1 MCTFIIHYMFHVN
14 MIFLPTVYTLAM
26 KAEKKSLSVFS
37 RNLRR
42 IRKAKGLSQYDL
54 ADKTGIS
61 QRMIYHYENHVSEP
75 PLSKIA
81 TIAQSLGVTISDLLE
96 DPAAESVVSAAHFD
110 TRSLKKLQ
118 DILSLPSNDRAII
131 YRMLNKLLREN
142 KRLDASQAQ
151 QVAEGIEAE

>member
-1 MCTFIIHYMFHVN
+1 MFHAKLVS
-14 MIFLPTVYTLAM
+14 LPSVYNRAM
-26 KAEKKSLSVFS
+26 KAEKKALSVFS

-42 IRKAKGLSQYDL
+42 ARKAKGLSQYDL

-81 TIAQSLGVTISDLLE
+81 IIAKSLDVSVSDLLE
-96 DPAAESVVSAAHFD
+96 DPADETTITAAHFD

-118 DILSLPSNDRAII
+118 DILSLPQNDRAII

-142 KRLDASQAQ
+142 KRLGTSQARN
-151 QVAEGIEAE
+151 VAERIEAD

>member
-1 MCTFIIHYMFHVN
+1 
-14 MIFLPTVYTLAM
+14 M
-26 KAEKKSLSVFS
+26 KAEQKALSVFS

-61 QRMIYHYENHVSEP
+61 QRMVYHYENHVSEP

-81 TIAQSLGVTISDLLE
+81 TLATALGVSVSDLLE
-96 DPAAESVVSAAHFD
+96 DPATESAIVASHFD

-118 DILSLPSNDRAII
+118 DILSLPPNDRAII
-131 YRMLNKLLREN
+131 YRMLNKLLRES
-142 KRLDASQAQ
+142 KRSASSQEPQA
-151 QVAEGIEAE
+151 VEAE